1 MDTDIE
7 IKFLDNLRVEASYRG
22 NKVLVDTSEKEGG
35 LGEMPTPGAYF
46 LISLATC
53 TSLYVH
59 GFCAN
64 RDIPTQ
70 DIEMKQFM
78 TWDEKGGKLEK
89 VETVI
94 KLPKSFPAK
103 YEKAVKRVA
112 DMCFVK
118 KTILDPPEMELT
130 VGWKDQD

>member
-1 MDTDIE
+1 MDMDLE
-7 IKFLDNLRVEASYRG
+7 IKFLEDRRVEAHYLG
-22 NKVLVDTSEKEGG
+22 NKVLCDTSEKEGG

-53 TSLYVH
+53 TSLYVQ

-64 RDIPTQ
+64 REIPTK
-70 DIEMKQFM
+70 DIIMKQFM
-78 TWDEKGGKLEK
+78 TWSEDGHKLERIDT
-89 VETVI
+89 EI
-94 KLPKSFPAK
+94 KLPPDFPAK
-103 YEKAVKRVA
+103 YEKAIKRVA

-130 VGWKDQD
+130 VGWQ